1 MSSFVIEGGVRLSG
15 AISVPGA
22 KNAATPILAATLLT
36 TDECIIHNVPKISDV
51 ERMIKLLIAVGASVK
66 REGQTVIIKAD
77 KINLSN
83 LPVNEVKGMR
93 SSVLLFGPL
102 LARIKKVELPE
113 PGGCIIGNR
122 PLDTHLEGLR
132 QLGVRVET
140 WTDRYVLATDKLIG
154 AEIILPEF
162 SVTATENLVMAAS
175 LALEHTIIKLAAAEP
190 HVQDLCN
197 FLVTLGAKISGIGT
211 HTLMIEG
218 VSSLHGGE
226 YSIIPDS
233 IEAGTWAVL
242 GAVAKG
248 QLTIK
253 PIVQEHL
260 DSVLFKLSQIGV
272 SCELHN
278 QELVVNA
285 SRQLKSFRL
294 QAMPYPGFPTD
305 LQAPMAVLATQA
317 NGTSLIHD
325 PLYEGRLNHIS
336 ELVKM
341 GANALVAD
349 PHRVVITGPTPL
361 YGRDINSY
369 DLRSGATLIIAA
381 LIAEGVT
388 TIAGAETVDRGYE
401 KLEQRLVAIGAK
413 IKRQD

>member
-1 MSSFVIEGGVRLSG
+1 MSSFVIEGGARLAG
-15 AISVPGA
+15 VIEVPGA

-36 TDECIIHNVPKISDV
+36 SEECVIHNVPSISDV
-51 ERMIKLLIAVGASVK
+51 ERMLKLLMAVGASVK
-66 REGQTVIIKAD
+66 REGQTVIIRAD
-77 KINLSN
+77 KINISN
-83 LPVNEVKGMR
+83 LPAQEVKGMR

-132 QLGVRVET
+132 QLGVMVEARV
-140 WTDRYVLATDKLIG
+140 DRYLLTVDKLTG
-154 AEIILPEF
+154 AEIVLPEF
-162 SVTATENLVMAAS
+162 SVTATENLIMAAV
-175 LALEHTIIKLAAAEP
+175 LATGRTIIKLAASEP

-197 FLVTLGAKISGIGT
+197 FLVRLGAKIFGIGT
-211 HTLMIEG
+211 HTLIIDG

-226 YSIIPDS
+226 YTIIPDN
-233 IEAGTWAVL
+233 IEAGTWIVL
-242 GAVAKG
+242 GAVTRG
-248 QLTIK
+248 QIIIK
-253 PIVQEHL
+253 PVIKEHL
-260 DSVLFKLSQIGV
+260 DSVLLKLSQIGI
-272 SCELHN
+272 SFELHH
-278 QELVVNA
+278 QELVINA
-285 SRQLKSFRL
+285 SRQMKSFKL
-294 QAMPYPGFPTD
+294 QALPYPGFPTD
-305 LQAPMAVLATQA
+305 LQAPFAVLATQA

-336 ELVKM
+336 ELIKM

-381 LIAEGVT
+381 LTAEGIT

-401 KLEQRLVAIGAK
+401 KLEQRLQAVGAK